1 MTGQHAEGTERQ
13 DILFEHQETLL
24 NCEND
29 WALRLVAREVEEF
42 PSLEIFK
49 SYLSGCGPGQPDLG
63 GSAEQ
68 VGCTSQSTKLLCSDF
83 DLTLLVP

>member
-49 SYLSGCGPGQPDLG
+49 SCLAVVLGNLILVALLSRW
-63 GSAEQ
+63 AAQ
-68 VGCTSQSTKLLCSDF
+68 VKVQNFCAQILS
-83 DLTLLVP
+83 